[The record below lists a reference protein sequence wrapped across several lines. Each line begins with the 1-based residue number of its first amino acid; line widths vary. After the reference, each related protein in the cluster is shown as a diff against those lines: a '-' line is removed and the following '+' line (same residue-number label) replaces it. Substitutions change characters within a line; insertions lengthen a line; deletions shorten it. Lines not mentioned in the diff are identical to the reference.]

1 MELGVEMMRGIH
13 TSLQLAGNQ
22 GAPPP
27 RPGAAPEATPRAGPG
42 AVVCDG
48 AESGHNL
55 ELGLPQL

>member
-1 MELGVEMMRGIH
+1 MMRGIH